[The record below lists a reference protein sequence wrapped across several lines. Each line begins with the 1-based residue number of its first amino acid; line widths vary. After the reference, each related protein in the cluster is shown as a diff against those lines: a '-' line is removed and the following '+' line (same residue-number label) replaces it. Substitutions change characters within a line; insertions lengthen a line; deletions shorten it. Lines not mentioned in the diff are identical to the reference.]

1 MRENFKSLSKQLI
14 LDLRTIPSMGREDYY
29 VSKSNEEA
37 VKWID
42 KWPEWLT
49 FGFVVVGPSGAGKS
63 HLANVLKYFSR
74 GILIKNS
81 DIRDTNIMEL
91 SDNSCLILEDI
102 DTNLS
107 EINLLHLFN
116 FLLENNSKIMIT
128 SKIPI
133 KKLNISLADLR
144 SRLSSL
150 PQVNLGLPDD
160 KLISRVI
167 IKQFTD
173 KGVKV
178 DMEVVNYL
186 LKRVDRSF
194 SSINNIVSTVNM
206 ASIQSSRKITVPFVR
221 KLLSLK

>member
-37 VKWID
+37 VKWVD

-81 DIRDTNIMEL
+81 DIRDKNIMEL

-116 FLLENNSKIMIT
+116 FLSENNSKIMIT

-194 SSINNIVSTVNM
+194 SSINNIVSMVNM
-206 ASIQSSRKITVPFVR
+206 ASIQSARKITVPFVR

>member
-37 VKWID
+37 VKWVD

-81 DIRDTNIMEL
+81 DIRDKNIMEL

-194 SSINNIVSTVNM
+194 SSINNIVSMVNM
-206 ASIQSSRKITVPFVR
+206 ASIQSARKITVPFVR

>member
-1 MRENFKSLSKQLI
+1 
-14 LDLRTIPSMGREDYY
+14 
-29 VSKSNEEA
+29 
-37 VKWID
+37 
-42 KWPEWLT
+42 
-49 FGFVVVGPSGAGKS
+49 
-63 HLANVLKYFSR
+63 
-74 GILIKNS
+74 
-81 DIRDTNIMEL
+81 MEL

-116 FLLENNSKIMIT
+116 FLSENNSKIMIT

-144 SRLSSL
+144 SRLLSL